1 MKPTIIPR
9 PQQIINKKGELEKA
23 RAEREEAWL
32 LEVIAV
38 DVDQNIILLRTV
50 AGEKRRIF
58 CYDNR
63 NVHPCYLD
71 QILQDFEITP
81 KNQTK

>member
-9 PQQIINKKGELEKA
+9 VNQIINKKGELEKA

-58 CYDNR
+58 CYDKR
-63 NVHPCYLD
+63 NVHPCHLD

-81 KNQTK
+81 KKQTK

>member
-32 LEVIAV
+32 LEELAEEIEHRLNA
-38 DVDQNIILLRTV
+38 Q
-50 AGEKRRIF
+50 RIE
-58 CYDNR
+58 
-63 NVHPCYLD
+63 
-71 QILQDFEITP
+71 FELKTL
-81 KNQTK
+81 